1 MALRLFL
8 FVASLLLV
16 PPWSHAS
23 DDLIDQYL
31 SLPGAYVF
39 VRRAPEGAVPNQV
52 SMTVF
57 EDFLCPACY
66 HVATE
71 LVPQLQK
78 KYGAR
83 LIIHFVG
90 YPFVH
95 PDSRLPARAYAIAQE
110 MGLGEQMQQALFH
123 ARFEEQLNT
132 ASRDGLAKVAHSI
145 GLDPELL
152 LARLDGDGGT
162 AEVERNLALG
172 ESYRL
177 DAVPGI
183 IVDGWIRV
191 TELSQE
197 NIEKIIDGVLAKK
210 NVADNT
216 VKKGNR
222 KRGEAKP

>member
-8 FVASLLLV
+8 FVISLSLV

-39 VRRAPEGAVPNQV
+39 VRRAPEGAVPTQV

-110 MGLGEQMQQALFH
+110 MGLGEQMQQALFR

-210 NVADNT
+210 NNT
-216 VKKGNR
+216 AKKGNR
-222 KRGEAKP
+222 KRGEPKP